1 MRNTGLHHTRMV
13 GREDV
18 LLERLEDAVAQTSSD
33 HTDTPPDSGLRGVA
47 TPERGRNRDFRE
59 FSDALIGNDVGGKW
73 LQADPAFAVRR
84 RSRAA

>member
-1 MRNTGLHHTRMV
+1 MRNTGLHHTGTV

-18 LLERLEDAVAQTSSD
+18 LLEGIEDAIAQMSLE

-47 TPERGRNRDFRE
+47 TPERGRNCDFRE
-59 FSDALIGNDVGGKW
+59 FSGPLIGNNVRGKW
-73 LQADPAFAVRR
+73 LQADPALAVRR